1 MMKKRYQVILL
12 AAGICAAAQPF
23 AAFADGNEMAGGWQ
37 MEGEQW
43 IYLEEDGTRASDRWV
58 RDGEDWYYLNG
69 DGYMASDQFIDGD
82 SLRYVDSDGKMV
94 KDRWISV
101 ENRDENGEELCEQD
115 VSVLWYYFDRDGKAK
130 DEEGEEVLIP
140 VKKEGEDEAQPGPGG
155 QKDKYFFDSDGH
167 MLSGWQKVTNQKG
180 ETKIYY
186 LGTENEGYA
195 HLRWQYLEPDEEM
208 FEDESLAV
216 DYDAYEMFYFGWN
229 GDMTMNDES
238 RLEGKHFLFDANGVM
253 QTGWQPGFAIDE
265 EDYDINKYYDET
277 NGSRASGW
285 LYAYDPGDSDKA
297 HWFYCDDKTGY
308 VFNEGGVESE
318 DGRGIGV
325 KTIRGKS
332 YFFDRQGRMITG
344 LICTDPALDP
354 GTDAFTE
361 DEFADLEGCTIGKK
375 GSLRYPGIY
384 YLSQKDSDLG
394 ELRTNELLKLSDGYE
409 ENYYYLDSKGRAY
422 INAVVKDNIFGPDGR
437 RLQSDSGWEV
447 IEVEED
453 IYERNDYKR
462 DGTLDDNAEPLIR
475 AGESVIVN
483 SSGKLKKHTKARVD
497 GVTYEVGNNYVATPV
512 EKD

>member
-1 MMKKRYQVILL
+1 M
-12 AAGICAAAQPF
+12 
-23 AAFADGNEMAGGWQ
+23 
-37 MEGEQW
+37 
-43 IYLEEDGTRASDRWV
+43 
-58 RDGEDWYYLNG
+58 
-69 DGYMASDQFIDGD
+69 
-82 SLRYVDSDGKMV
+82 
-94 KDRWISV
+94 
-101 ENRDENGEELCEQD
+101 
-115 VSVLWYYFDRDGKAK
+115 
-130 DEEGEEVLIP
+130 
-140 VKKEGEDEAQPGPGG
+140 
-155 QKDKYFFDSDGH
+155 
-167 MLSGWQKVTNQKG
+167 
-180 ETKIYY
+180 
-186 LGTENEGYA
+186 
-195 HLRWQYLEPDEEM
+195 
-208 FEDESLAV
+208 
-216 DYDAYEMFYFGWN
+216 
-229 GDMTMNDES
+229 
-238 RLEGKHFLFDANGVM
+238 
-253 QTGWQPGFAIDE
+253 
-265 EDYDINKYYDET
+265 
-277 NGSRASGW
+277 
-285 LYAYDPGDSDKA
+285 
-297 HWFYCDDKTGY
+297 
-308 VFNEGGVESE
+308 ESE